1 MLGRYMAYKP
11 DILMLDEPMKGI
23 DETARADIVK
33 YINTEKMEGRG
44 IIITSEE
51 PQELIAVCDRIL
63 IMKNGTI
70 TDEFAKGQVSEV
82 DILNA
87 IT

>member
-1 MLGRYMAYKP
+1 
-11 DILMLDEPMKGI
+11 
-23 DETARADIVK
+23 
-33 YINTEKMEGRG
+33 MEGRG